1 MRFILLI
8 LSLWF
13 SADAGEPPTS
23 NSDMGPH
30 WDPLGGGQG

>member
-13 SADAGEPPTS
+13 SGDAEGPPAS

-30 WDPLGGGQG
+30 WDPLG